1 MDIIQVGAELS
12 APLDKVWNIISD
24 IDNEPKYWYGTKY
37 IKNSVKNGNV
47 IEREV
52 IIAFKNSTCKETV
65 VLEDKK
71 SVKIKITDGPINGTK
86 TIIINPIG
94 DTKTKI
100 DVIWNI
106 KVTGLLGM
114 FHGMVKKHIAKGTKD
129 AIESNLKSAL
139 IGYICRQT

>member
-24 IDNEPKYWYGTKY
+24 IDNEPKYWYGTKF
-37 IKNSVKNGNV
+37 IKNTVKNGNV

-52 IIAFKNSTCKETV
+52 IIAFKNSKCKETV

-86 TIIINPIG
+86 TIMINPIG

-114 FHGMVKKHIAKGTKD
+114 FHGMIKKHITKGTKE
-129 AIESNLKSAL
+129 AIDRISKAL
-139 IGYICRQT
+139 

>member
-129 AIESNLKSAL
+129 AIDRISKAL
-139 IGYICRQT
+139 

>member
-12 APLDKVWNIISD
+12 APIDKVWNIISD
-24 IDNEPKYWYGTKY
+24 IDNEPKYWYGTKHV
-37 IKNSVKNGNV
+37 KNIVKNGNV

-52 IIAFKNSTCKETV
+52 IISFKNSKCKETV

-71 SVKIKITDGPINGTK
+71 SIKIKITDGPINGTK

-114 FHGMVKKHIAKGTKD
+114 FPGMIKKRIAKGTND
-129 AIESNLKSAL
+129 AIDRSARAL
-139 IGYICRQT
+139 

>member
-71 SVKIKITDGPINGTK
+71 SVIIKITDGPINGTK
-86 TIIINPIG
+86 SIIINPIG

-114 FHGMVKKHIAKGTKD
+114 FHGMVKKHIAKGTKE
-129 AIESNLKSAL
+129 AIDRISKAL
-139 IGYICRQT
+139 